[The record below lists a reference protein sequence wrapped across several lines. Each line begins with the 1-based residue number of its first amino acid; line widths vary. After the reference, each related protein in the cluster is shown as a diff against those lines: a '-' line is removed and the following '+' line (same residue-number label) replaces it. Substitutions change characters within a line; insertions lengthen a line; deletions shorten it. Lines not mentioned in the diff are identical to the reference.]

1 MNDERYRVFDKEYCS
16 AGETLTLSPDKHE
29 QLKNYI
35 IQNIQKRKN
44 INKDIS
50 SYGLKHHLERKLGFY
65 VSNSDC
71 KKAMIECG
79 FKTNKNGINWNFN
92 ISAKSLKPIWKV

>member
-1 MNDERYRVFDKEYCS
+1 MIDEKYRVFDKEYCS
-16 AGETLTLSPDKHE
+16 AGETLTLSPDEHE
-29 QLKNYI
+29 KLKNYI
-35 IQNIQKRKN
+35 MQNIQKRKT

-71 KKAMIECG
+71 KKAMTECG
-79 FKTNKNGINWNFN
+79 FNAKKQGINWNFN
-92 ISAKSLKPIWKV
+92 VSKKSVKHIWR